1 MAALRRRLPSHA
13 PRWHRCCTIWII
25 NFDELGVCTPHPFY
39 NRIES
44 KGVAYTPA
52 AEKKGEHDEEVLDD
66 IEFGTVGIGARRGVS
81 TVV

>member
-1 MAALRRRLPSHA
+1 M
-13 PRWHRCCTIWII
+13 
-25 NFDELGVCTPHPFY
+25 CTPHPFY